1 MSQHSRPLDMEPT
14 VQYFITVK
22 YGDNQTEIFNPHC
35 KSQLLLKCIKQKCR
49 CELLDHDEYHPLLI
63 GACMRSFSAVIDLA
77 DDQGNVKNLS
87 ESQTISTYAN
97 DVLEPRG
104 VYFLIKVI
112 KSEVENEPTRYEPII
127 SNTEKNCPGLSDR
140 LNRST
145 KSQAG
150 NRKGWANL
158 KKRLPASSALS
169 AISKATTKSGKK
181 NSTTK

>member
-35 KSQLLLKCIKQKCR
+35 KSTLLLKCIKQKCK
-49 CELLDHDEYHPLLI
+49 CELLDHDT
-63 GACMRSFSAVIDLA
+63 VIDLA

-87 ESQTISTYAN
+87 ENQTLATYAN

-112 KSEVENEPTRYEPII
+112 KSEVENEPTRYEPVI
-127 SNTEKNCPGLSDR
+127 SNTDKNCPGLSDR

-181 NSTTK
+181 NSK

>member
-49 CELLDHDEYHPLLI
+49 CELLDHD
-63 GACMRSFSAVIDLA
+63 AVIDLA